1 MDVVNGQVVVAGAG
15 IAGLALARALH
26 RRDIPVTVLEQRS
39 GPPDAGLALNL
50 PGNAV
55 RALGALGLA
64 GELATLGTPIRRR
77 EYRTAGDRLLFAI
90 DEDAFW
96 DAESRPRCVRRAD
109 LLALLGRDLPP
120 GTIRTGSTVTS
131 VHSDGAQV
139 EVGLAEDGTVNGA
152 LLVGAD
158 GVRSAVRQAILGD
171 TALGG
176 SVLSEA
182 SWRFMAPDPGG
193 VDCWRVWTGAQG
205 TFLLIPV
212 DDGQVYG
219 YASATRGGPVAADP
233 GWLRTTFADFP
244 DPVPRI
250 VAAVLEEPSQL
261 YHSPVA
267 EVRLPSWS
275 RGRVLLTGDAAHAT
289 APVWAQGAAL
299 AAEDALVL
307 AELLATHESW
317 DEVPAAYERRRRERV
332 EHVQTMT
339 DKLSRAAGL
348 PIWLRNV
355 LLPVVGPRSYR
366 ETYGP
371 LRTPVT

>member
-15 IAGLALARALH
+15 IAGLALAR
-26 RRDIPVTVLEQRS
+26 
-39 GPPDAGLALNL
+39 
-50 PGNAV
+50 
-55 RALGALGLA
+55 
-64 GELATLGTPIRRR
+64 
-77 EYRTAGDRLLFAI
+77 GDRLLFAI

-131 VHSDGAQV
+131 VRVSSSSAQPGAASTTAAAQV
-139 EVGLAEDGTVNGA
+139 EVGLAEGGTVSGA

-171 TALGG
+171 TTLDGSVRAG

-212 DDGQVYG
+212 DDGRVYG

-233 GWLRTTFADFP
+233 SWLRTTFAGFP

-317 DEVPAAYERRRRERV
+317 DEVPAEYERRRRNRV